1 MSRVFYPKLAWTGIT
16 KNRKIYVPYILTCI
30 GMVLMYYIVS
40 FLSSNTTVRSMPGGD
55 EMQAILFEGCIV
67 VAVFALI
74 FLFYTNSFLMRRR
87 KKEFGLYNILG
98 MGKWNL
104 ARILFWE
111 CIIIAAIALIAGII
125 SGILFSKIGELLM
138 IRMLGGEA
146 DFSFFINPKTI
157 IQTICI
163 FGIIFLLILLNA
175 LRQVHL
181 SNPLELLRS
190 EAVGEK
196 KPKANWVIAVL
207 GIILLAGAYYLAVT
221 LKEPVEALL
230 WFFVAVIMVIVA
242 TYMIFISGSV
252 ALCKILQKNKR
263 YYYKTNHFISV
274 SSMVYRMKR
283 NGAGL
288 ASICILSTMVLVMIM
303 STASLYI
310 GTEDSLRTRYP
321 RNIVTETYSINT
333 EKNRMVEETISDVL
347 NDKGLKAE
355 NLLNYRYLGVGA
367 YFNNSEVLFETD
379 DFSDFTGPQALNIGN
394 MTQMFI
400 VPIEDYNRV
409 MGENKTLADDE
420 VLIYATKSDYDYDTI
435 TIDDAGIWKVKEI
448 VNDFAD
454 NGNDAMSVMA
464 SVFIFVPNIEKWE
477 NIFDE
482 IIIKYGGANDLTSY
496 KHCYYAFDLNC
507 DDEMQTDIENELDA
521 RLQAIEDAEQVKIT
535 VEGVASE
542 RAGFYALYGGLFF
555 LGILLGIV
563 FIIGAVL
570 IMYYKQITEGYEDKG
585 RFDILQ
591 KVGMTKR
598 EIKKSINSQVLT
610 IFFMPLI
617 AAGLHVAFAFPLIQ
631 KILALFSLTNF
642 WLLIGITA
650 GCYIVFAAFYI
661 AVYLYTSREYY
672 NIVSAIGEE

>member
-1 MSRVFYPKLAWTGIT
+1 MSHYIYPRLAWTGIT
-16 KNRKIYVPYILTCI
+16 KNRKIYLPYILTCI

-40 FLSSNTTVRSMPGGD
+40 FLSSNATVKSMPGGD
-55 EMQAILFEGCIV
+55 EMQAILSEGCIV
-67 VAVFALI
+67 VAVFSLI
-74 FLFYTNSFLMRRR
+74 FLFYTNSFLMRRS

-98 MGKWNL
+98 MGKINL

-111 CIIIAAIALIAGII
+111 CLIIAVIALVVGMI

-138 IRMLGGEA
+138 IRILGGEA
-146 DFSFFINPKTI
+146 DFSFYISPNTI
-157 IQTICI
+157 LQTVCI
-163 FGIIFLLILLNA
+163 FGVIFLLILLNA
-175 LRQVHL
+175 LRQIHL

-221 LKEPVEALL
+221 IKEPVEALM

-252 ALCKILQKNKR
+252 ALCKLLQKNKR

-274 SSMVYRMKR
+274 SSMAYRMKR

-310 GTEDSLRTRYP
+310 GTEDSLRSRYP
-321 RNIVTETYSINT
+321 RNIVTETYSIDT
-333 EKNRMVEETISDVL
+333 EKSKLVEDTIAYVL
-347 NDKGLKAE
+347 NDKGVGTE
-355 NLLNYRYLGVGA
+355 NLLNYRYLGVAGFFDGNKA
-367 YFNNSEVLFETD
+367 LFND
-379 DFSDFTGPQALNIGN
+379 DNFSNFTGVQALNVGN
-394 MTQMFI
+394 YRQIFI
-400 VPIEDYNRV
+400 VPLEDYNKV
-409 MGENKTLADDE
+409 MGESKTLADDE
-420 VLIYATKSDYDYDTI
+420 VLIYSTKSDYDYDTI
-435 TIDDAGIWKVKEI
+435 TLEDAGTWKVKE
-448 VNDFAD
+448 VVDDFTD
-454 NGNDAMSVMA
+454 NGNDVMSVIA
-464 SVFIFVPNIEKWE
+464 SVFIFVPDINKWE
-477 NIFDE
+477 NMFDE
-482 IIIKYGGANDLTSY
+482 IVAKYGGENDLTSY
-496 KHCYYAFDLNC
+496 KHSYYAFDLSC
-507 DDEMQTDIENELDA
+507 SDEKQIEIENEISS
-521 RLQAIEDAEQVKIT
+521 RLKAIEDDQQINIT

-610 IFFMPLI
+610 IFFMPLV
-617 AAGLHVAFAFPLIQ
+617 AAGLHVAFAFPLIR

-642 WLLIGITA
+642 WLLVGITI
-650 GCYIVFAAFYI
+650 GCFVLFAVFYI
-661 AVYLYTSREYY
+661 IVYIITSRQYY
-672 NIVSAIGEE
+672 NIVSTQEE

>member
-16 KNRKIYVPYILTCI
+16 KNRKIYLPYILTCV

-40 FLSSNTTVRSMPGGD
+40 FLSSNATVQSMPGGN
-55 EMQAILFEGCIV
+55 EMQAILSEGCIV
-67 VAVFALI
+67 VAVFSLI

-98 MGKWNL
+98 MGKINI

-111 CIIIAAIALIAGII
+111 CLIIAVIALVGGMI

-138 IRMLGGEA
+138 IRILGGNT
-146 DFSFFINPKTI
+146 DFSFYISPNTVL
-157 IQTICI
+157 QTICI
-163 FGIIFLLILLNA
+163 FGGIFLIILLNA
-175 LRQVHL
+175 LRQIHL

-221 LKEPVEALL
+221 LKEPVEALM

-252 ALCKILQKNKR
+252 ALCKLLQKKKN

-274 SSMVYRMKR
+274 SSMTYRMKR

-310 GTEDSLRTRYP
+310 GTEDSLRSRYP
-321 RNIVTETYSINT
+321 RNIVTDTYSINE
-333 EKNRMVEETISDVL
+333 EKNQLIEQTIVEVL
-347 NDKGLKAE
+347 QNKGVNAE
-355 NLLNYRYLGVGA
+355 NLLNYRYLGVAGF
-367 YFNNSEVLFETD
+367 FNGNKALFND
-379 DFSDFTGPQALNIGN
+379 DNFSSFTGAQALNVGN
-394 MTQMFI
+394 YRQLFI
-400 VPIEDYNRV
+400 VPLEDYNRI
-409 MGENKTLADDE
+409 MGESKTLSDDE
-420 VLIYATKSDYDYDTI
+420 VLIYSTKSDYDYDTI
-435 TIDDAGIWKVKEI
+435 TLEDAGTWKVKE
-448 VNDFAD
+448 VVDDFID
-454 NGNDAMSVMA
+454 NGNDVMSIIA
-464 SVFIFVPNIEKWE
+464 SVFIFVPDINYWE
-477 NIFDE
+477 NMLDGIVA
-482 IIIKYGGANDLTSY
+482 KYGSANDLSSY
-496 KHCYYAFDLNC
+496 KHSYYAFDLSCN
-507 DDEMQTDIENELDA
+507 DEQQIEIENEISS
-521 RLQAIEDAEQVKIT
+521 RLKAIEDEQQINIS

-642 WLLIGITA
+642 WLLIGITI
-650 GCYIVFAAFYI
+650 GCFVLFAVFYI
-661 AVYLYTSREYY
+661 IVYIITSRQYY
-672 NIVSAIGEE
+672 NIVSTQEE

>member
-16 KNRKIYVPYILTCI
+16 KNRKIYLPYILTCV

-40 FLSSNTTVRSMPGGD
+40 FLSSNATVQSMPGGN
-55 EMQAILFEGCIV
+55 EMQAILSEGCIV
-67 VAVFALI
+67 VAVFSLI

-98 MGKWNL
+98 MGKINI

-111 CIIIAAIALIAGII
+111 CLIIAVIALVGGMI

-138 IRMLGGEA
+138 IRILGGNA
-146 DFSFFINPKTI
+146 DFSFYISPNTVL
-157 IQTICI
+157 QTVCI
-163 FGIIFLLILLNA
+163 FGGIFLIILLNA
-175 LRQVHL
+175 LRQIHL

-221 LKEPVEALL
+221 LKEPVEALM

-252 ALCKILQKNKR
+252 ALCKLLQKKKN

-274 SSMVYRMKR
+274 SSMTYRMKR

-310 GTEDSLRTRYP
+310 GTDE
-321 RNIVTETYSINT
+321 
-333 EKNRMVEETISDVL
+333 EKNQLIEQTIVEVL
-347 NDKGLKAE
+347 QNKGVNAE
-355 NLLNYRYLGVGA
+355 NLLNYRYLGVAGF
-367 YFNNSEVLFETD
+367 FNGNKALFND
-379 DFSDFTGPQALNIGN
+379 DNFSSFTGAQALNVGN
-394 MTQMFI
+394 YRQLFI
-400 VPIEDYNRV
+400 VPLEDYNRI
-409 MGENKTLADDE
+409 MGESKTLSDDE
-420 VLIYATKSDYDYDTI
+420 VLIYSTKSDYDYDTI
-435 TIDDAGIWKVKEI
+435 TLEDAGTWKVKE
-448 VNDFAD
+448 VVDDFID
-454 NGNDAMSVMA
+454 NGNDVMSIIA
-464 SVFIFVPNIEKWE
+464 SVFIFVPDINYWE
-477 NIFDE
+477 NMLDGIVA
-482 IIIKYGGANDLTSY
+482 KYGSANDLSSY
-496 KHCYYAFDLNC
+496 KHSYYAFDLSCN
-507 DDEMQTDIENELDA
+507 DEQQIEIENEISS
-521 RLQAIEDAEQVKIT
+521 RLKAIEDEQQINIS

-642 WLLIGITA
+642 WLLIGITI
-650 GCYIVFAAFYI
+650 GCFVLFAVFYI
-661 AVYLYTSREYY
+661 IVYIITSRQYY
-672 NIVSAIGEE
+672 NIVSTQEE

>member
-1 MSRVFYPKLAWTGIT
+1 MSHYIYPRLAWTGIT
-16 KNRKIYVPYILTCI
+16 KNRKIYLPYILTCI

-40 FLSSNTTVRSMPGGD
+40 FLSSNATVKSMPGGD
-55 EMQAILFEGCIV
+55 EMQAILSEGCIV
-67 VAVFALI
+67 VAVFSLI

-98 MGKWNL
+98 MGKINL

-111 CIIIAAIALIAGII
+111 CLIIAVIALVVGMI

-138 IRMLGGEA
+138 IRILGGEA
-146 DFSFFINPKTI
+146 DFSFYISPNTI
-157 IQTICI
+157 LQTVCI
-163 FGIIFLLILLNA
+163 FGVIFLLILLNA
-175 LRQVHL
+175 LRQIHL

-221 LKEPVEALL
+221 IKEPVEALM

-252 ALCKILQKNKR
+252 ALCKLLQKNKR

-274 SSMVYRMKR
+274 SSMAYRMKR

-310 GTEDSLRTRYP
+310 GTEDSLRSRYP
-321 RNIVTETYSINT
+321 RNIVTETYSIDT
-333 EKNRMVEETISDVL
+333 EKSKLVEDTIAYVL
-347 NDKGLKAE
+347 NDKGVGTE
-355 NLLNYRYLGVGA
+355 NLLNYRYLGVAGFFDGNKA
-367 YFNNSEVLFETD
+367 LFND
-379 DFSDFTGPQALNIGN
+379 DNFSNFTGVQALNVGN
-394 MTQMFI
+394 YRQIFI
-400 VPIEDYNRV
+400 VPLEDYNKV
-409 MGENKTLADDE
+409 MGESKTLADDE
-420 VLIYATKSDYDYDTI
+420 VLIYSTKSDYDYDTI
-435 TIDDAGIWKVKEI
+435 TLEDAGTWKVKE
-448 VNDFAD
+448 VVDDFTD
-454 NGNDAMSVMA
+454 NGNDVMSVIA
-464 SVFIFVPNIEKWE
+464 SVFIFVPDINKWE
-477 NIFDE
+477 NMFDE
-482 IIIKYGGANDLTSY
+482 IVAKYGGENDLTSY
-496 KHCYYAFDLNC
+496 KHSYYAFDLSC
-507 DDEMQTDIENELDA
+507 SDEKQIEIENEISS
-521 RLQAIEDAEQVKIT
+521 RLKAIEDDQQINIT

-610 IFFMPLI
+610 IFFMPLV
-617 AAGLHVAFAFPLIQ
+617 AAGLHVAFAFPLIR

-642 WLLIGITA
+642 WLLVGITI
-650 GCYIVFAAFYI
+650 GCFVLFAVFYI
-661 AVYLYTSREYY
+661 IVYIITSRQYY
-672 NIVSAIGEE
+672 NIVSTQEE

>member
-1 MSRVFYPKLAWTGIT
+1 MSRYIYPRLAWTGIT
-16 KNRKIYVPYILTCI
+16 KNRKIYLPYILTCI

-40 FLSSNTTVRSMPGGD
+40 FLSSNATVKSMPGGD
-55 EMQAILFEGCIV
+55 EMQAILSEGCIV
-67 VAVFALI
+67 VAVFSLI

-98 MGKWNL
+98 MGKINL

-111 CIIIAAIALIAGII
+111 CLIIAVIALVVGMI

-138 IRMLGGEA
+138 IRILGGEA
-146 DFSFFINPKTI
+146 DFSFYISPNTI
-157 IQTICI
+157 LQTVCI
-163 FGIIFLLILLNA
+163 FGVIFLLILLNA
-175 LRQVHL
+175 LRQIHL

-221 LKEPVEALL
+221 IKEPVEALM

-252 ALCKILQKNKR
+252 ALCKLLQKNKR

-274 SSMVYRMKR
+274 SSMAYRMKR

-310 GTEDSLRTRYP
+310 GTEDSLRSRYP
-321 RNIVTETYSINT
+321 RNIVTETYSIDT
-333 EKNRMVEETISDVL
+333 EKSKLVEDTIAYVL
-347 NDKGLKAE
+347 NDKGVGTE
-355 NLLNYRYLGVGA
+355 NLLNYRYLGVAGFFDGNKA
-367 YFNNSEVLFETD
+367 LFND
-379 DFSDFTGPQALNIGN
+379 DNFSNFTGVQALNVGN
-394 MTQMFI
+394 YRQIFI
-400 VPIEDYNRV
+400 VPLEDYNKV
-409 MGENKTLADDE
+409 MGESKTLADDE
-420 VLIYATKSDYDYDTI
+420 VLIYSTKSDYDYDTI
-435 TIDDAGIWKVKEI
+435 TLEDAGTWKVKE
-448 VNDFAD
+448 VVDDFTD
-454 NGNDAMSVMA
+454 NGNDVMSVIA
-464 SVFIFVPNIEKWE
+464 SVFIFVPDINKWE
-477 NIFDE
+477 NMFDE
-482 IIIKYGGANDLTSY
+482 IVAKYGGENDLTSY
-496 KHCYYAFDLNC
+496 KHSYYAFDLSC
-507 DDEMQTDIENELDA
+507 SDEKQIEIENEISS
-521 RLQAIEDAEQVKIT
+521 RLKAIEDEQQINIT

-610 IFFMPLI
+610 IFFMPLV
-617 AAGLHVAFAFPLIQ
+617 AAGLHVAFAFPLIR

-642 WLLIGITA
+642 WLLVGITI
-650 GCYIVFAAFYI
+650 GCFVLFAVFYI
-661 AVYLYTSREYY
+661 IVYIITSRQYY
-672 NIVSAIGEE
+672 NIVSTQEE

>member
-1 MSRVFYPKLAWTGIT
+1 MSHYIYPRLAWTGIT
-16 KNRKIYVPYILTCI
+16 KNRKIYLPYILTCI

-40 FLSSNTTVRSMPGGD
+40 FLSSNATVKSMPGGD
-55 EMQAILFEGCIV
+55 EMQAILSEGCIV
-67 VAVFALI
+67 VAVFSLI

-98 MGKWNL
+98 MGKINL

-111 CIIIAAIALIAGII
+111 CLIIAVIALVVGMI

-138 IRMLGGEA
+138 IRILGGEA
-146 DFSFFINPKTI
+146 DFSFYISPNTI
-157 IQTICI
+157 LQTVCI
-163 FGIIFLLILLNA
+163 FGVIFLLILLNA
-175 LRQVHL
+175 LRQIHL

-221 LKEPVEALL
+221 IKEPVEALM

-252 ALCKILQKNKR
+252 ALCKLLQKNKR

-274 SSMVYRMKR
+274 SSMAYRMKR

-310 GTEDSLRTRYP
+310 GTEDSLRSRYP
-321 RNIVTETYSINT
+321 RNIVTETYSIDT
-333 EKNRMVEETISDVL
+333 EKSKLVEDTIAYVL
-347 NDKGLKAE
+347 NDKGVGTE
-355 NLLNYRYLGVGA
+355 NLLNYRYLGVAGFFDGNKA
-367 YFNNSEVLFETD
+367 LFND
-379 DFSDFTGPQALNIGN
+379 DNFSNFTGVQALNVGN
-394 MTQMFI
+394 YRQIFI
-400 VPIEDYNRV
+400 VPLEDYNKV
-409 MGENKTLADDE
+409 MGESKTLADDE
-420 VLIYATKSDYDYDTI
+420 VLIYSTKSDYDYDTI
-435 TIDDAGIWKVKEI
+435 TLEDAGTWKVKE
-448 VNDFAD
+448 VVDDFTD
-454 NGNDAMSVMA
+454 NGNDVMSVIA
-464 SVFIFVPNIEKWE
+464 SVFIFVPDINKWE
-477 NIFDE
+477 NMFDE
-482 IIIKYGGANDLTSY
+482 IVAKYGGENDLTSY
-496 KHCYYAFDLNC
+496 KHSYYAFDLSC
-507 DDEMQTDIENELDA
+507 SDEKQIEIENEISS
-521 RLQAIEDAEQVKIT
+521 RLKAIEDEQQINIT
-535 VEGVASE
+535 VESVASE

-610 IFFMPLI
+610 IFFMPLV
-617 AAGLHVAFAFPLIQ
+617 AAGLHVAFAFPLIR

-642 WLLIGITA
+642 WLLVGITI
-650 GCYIVFAAFYI
+650 GCFVLFAVFYI
-661 AVYLYTSREYY
+661 IVYIITSRQYY
-672 NIVSAIGEE
+672 NIVSTQEE

>member
-1 MSRVFYPKLAWTGIT
+1 MSRYIYPRLAWTGIT
-16 KNRKIYVPYILTCI
+16 KNRKIYLPYILTCI

-40 FLSSNTTVRSMPGGD
+40 FLSSNATVKSMPGGD
-55 EMQAILFEGCIV
+55 EMQAILSEGCIV
-67 VAVFALI
+67 VAVFSLI

-98 MGKWNL
+98 MGKINL

-111 CIIIAAIALIAGII
+111 CLIIAVIALVVGMI

-138 IRMLGGEA
+138 IRILGGEA
-146 DFSFFINPKTI
+146 DFSFYISPNTI
-157 IQTICI
+157 LQTVCI
-163 FGIIFLLILLNA
+163 FGVIFLLILLNA
-175 LRQVHL
+175 LRQIHL

-221 LKEPVEALL
+221 IKEPVEALM

-252 ALCKILQKNKR
+252 ALCKLLQKNKR

-274 SSMVYRMKR
+274 SSMAYRMKR

-310 GTEDSLRTRYP
+310 GTEDSLRSRYP
-321 RNIVTETYSINT
+321 RNIVTETYSIDT
-333 EKNRMVEETISDVL
+333 EKSKLVEDTIAYVL
-347 NDKGLKAE
+347 NDKGVGTE
-355 NLLNYRYLGVGA
+355 NLLNYRYLGVAGFFDGNKA
-367 YFNNSEVLFETD
+367 LFND
-379 DFSDFTGPQALNIGN
+379 DNFSNFTGVQALNVGN
-394 MTQMFI
+394 YRQIFI
-400 VPIEDYNRV
+400 VPLEDYNKV
-409 MGENKTLADDE
+409 MGESKTLADDE
-420 VLIYATKSDYDYDTI
+420 VLIYSTKSDYDYDTI
-435 TIDDAGIWKVKEI
+435 TLEDAGTWKVKE
-448 VNDFAD
+448 VVDDFTD
-454 NGNDAMSVMA
+454 NGNDTMSVIA
-464 SVFIFVPNIEKWE
+464 SVFIFVPDINKWE
-477 NIFDE
+477 NMFDD
-482 IIIKYGGANDLTSY
+482 IVAKYGGANDLTSY
-496 KHCYYAFDLNC
+496 KRSYYAFDLSC
-507 DDEMQTDIENELDA
+507 SDEKQIEIENEISS
-521 RLQAIEDAEQVKIT
+521 RLKAIEDDQQINIT

-610 IFFMPLI
+610 IFFMPLV
-617 AAGLHVAFAFPLIQ
+617 AAGLHVAFAFPLIR

-642 WLLIGITA
+642 WLLVGITI
-650 GCYIVFAAFYI
+650 GCFVLFAVFYI
-661 AVYLYTSREYY
+661 IVYIITSRQYY
-672 NIVSAIGEE
+672 NIVSTQEE

>member
-1 MSRVFYPKLAWTGIT
+1 MNRVFYPKLAWTGIT
-16 KNRKIYVPYILTCI
+16 KNRKIYLPYILTCI

-40 FLSSNTTVRSMPGGD
+40 FLSSNSTVKSMPGGD
-55 EMQAILFEGCIV
+55 EMQAILSEGCIV
-67 VAVFALI
+67 VAVFAMI

-111 CIIIAAIALIAGII
+111 CLIIAAIALIGGMI

-138 IRMLGGEA
+138 IRMLGGKA
-146 DFSFFINPKTI
+146 DFSFYISPNTI
-157 IQTICI
+157 IQTVCI
-163 FGIIFLLILLNA
+163 FGAIFLLILLNA
-175 LRQVHL
+175 LRQIHL
-181 SNPLELLRS
+181 SNPLELLHS

-196 KPKANWVIAVL
+196 RPKANWVTAVL

-221 LKEPVEALL
+221 LKEPVEALM

-252 ALCKILQKNKR
+252 ALCRLLQSNRR

-274 SSMVYRMKR
+274 SSMAYRMKR

-310 GTEDSLRTRYP
+310 GTEDSLRSRYP
-321 RNIVTETYSINT
+321 RNIVTEVFSIDA
-333 EKNRMVEETISDVL
+333 EKSQLVDNAVTNVL
-347 NDKGLKAE
+347 NSKGEKAE
-355 NLLNYRYLGVGA
+355 NLLNYRYLGVA
-367 YFNNSEVLFETD
+367 AFLNNSNAVFETES
-379 DFSDFTGPQALNIGN
+379 FSNYTGAQALNIGSVR
-394 MTQMFI
+394 QLFI
-400 VPIEDYNRV
+400 VPLEDYNRIT
-409 MGENKTLADDE
+409 GEAKTLADDE
-420 VLIYATKSDYDYDTI
+420 VLIYATKSDYNYNTI
-435 TIDDAGIWKVKEI
+435 TIGDAGTWKVKEI
-448 VNDFAD
+448 VDNFSD
-454 NGNDAMSVMA
+454 NGNDVMSIIA
-464 SVFIFVPNIEKWE
+464 SVYIFVPDIEKWE

-482 IIIKYGGANDLTSY
+482 IVINQGIEDDLSSY
-496 KHCYYAFDLNC
+496 KRSYYAFDLSC
-507 DDEMQTDIENELDA
+507 SDEKQIEIENELKS
-521 RLQAIEDAEQVKIT
+521 RLNAIKDEEQINIT
-535 VEGVASE
+535 IEGVASE

-617 AAGLHVAFAFPLIQ
+617 AAGLHVVFAFPLIQ
-631 KILALFSLTNF
+631 KILALFSLTNI
-642 WLLIGITA
+642 WLLIGISV
-650 GCYIVFAAFYI
+650 GCFVLFAVFYVIVYII
-661 AVYLYTSREYY
+661 TSRQYY
-672 NIVSAIGEE
+672 NIVSTQED

>member
-1 MSRVFYPKLAWTGIT
+1 MSHYIYPRLAWTGIT
-16 KNRKIYVPYILTCI
+16 KNRKIYLPYILTCI

-40 FLSSNTTVRSMPGGD
+40 FLSSNATVKSMPGGD
-55 EMQAILFEGCIV
+55 EMQAILSEGCIV
-67 VAVFALI
+67 VAVFSLI

-98 MGKWNL
+98 MGKINL

-111 CIIIAAIALIAGII
+111 CLIIAVIALVVGMI

-138 IRMLGGEA
+138 IRILGGEA
-146 DFSFFINPKTI
+146 DFSFYISPNTI
-157 IQTICI
+157 LQTVCI
-163 FGIIFLLILLNA
+163 FGVIFLLILLNA
-175 LRQVHL
+175 LRQIHL

-221 LKEPVEALL
+221 IKEPVEALM

-252 ALCKILQKNKR
+252 ALCKLLQKNKR

-274 SSMVYRMKR
+274 SSMAYRMKR

-310 GTEDSLRTRYP
+310 GTEDSLRSRYP
-321 RNIVTETYSINT
+321 RNIVTETYSIDT
-333 EKNRMVEETISDVL
+333 EKSKLVEDRIAYVL
-347 NDKGLKAE
+347 NDKGVGTE
-355 NLLNYRYLGVGA
+355 NLLNYRYLGVAGFFDGNKA
-367 YFNNSEVLFETD
+367 LFND
-379 DFSDFTGPQALNIGN
+379 DNFSNFTGVQALNVGN
-394 MTQMFI
+394 YRQIFI
-400 VPIEDYNRV
+400 VPLEDYNKV
-409 MGENKTLADDE
+409 MGESKTLADDE
-420 VLIYATKSDYDYDTI
+420 VLIYSTKSDYDYDTI
-435 TIDDAGIWKVKEI
+435 TLEDAGTWKVKE
-448 VNDFAD
+448 VVDDFTD
-454 NGNDAMSVMA
+454 NGNDVMSVIA
-464 SVFIFVPNIEKWE
+464 SVFIFVPDINKWE
-477 NIFDE
+477 NMFDE
-482 IIIKYGGANDLTSY
+482 IVAKYGGENDLTSY
-496 KHCYYAFDLNC
+496 KHSYYAFDLSC
-507 DDEMQTDIENELDA
+507 SDEKQIEIENEISS
-521 RLQAIEDAEQVKIT
+521 RLKAIEDDQQINIT

-610 IFFMPLI
+610 IFFMPLV
-617 AAGLHVAFAFPLIQ
+617 AAGLHVAFAFPLIR

-642 WLLIGITA
+642 WLLVGITI
-650 GCYIVFAAFYI
+650 GCFVLFAVFYI
-661 AVYLYTSREYY
+661 IVYIITSRQYY
-672 NIVSAIGEE
+672 NIVSTQEE

>member
-1 MSRVFYPKLAWTGIT
+1 MSRYIYPRLAWTGIT
-16 KNRKIYVPYILTCI
+16 KNRKIYLPYILTCI

-40 FLSSNTTVRSMPGGD
+40 FLSSNATVKSMPGGD
-55 EMQAILFEGCIV
+55 EMQAILSEGCIV
-67 VAVFALI
+67 VAVFSLI

-98 MGKWNL
+98 MGKINL

-111 CIIIAAIALIAGII
+111 CLIIAVIALVVGMI

-138 IRMLGGEA
+138 IRILGGEA
-146 DFSFFINPKTI
+146 DFSFYISPNTI
-157 IQTICI
+157 LQTVCI
-163 FGIIFLLILLNA
+163 FGVIFLLILLNA
-175 LRQVHL
+175 LRQIHL

-221 LKEPVEALL
+221 IKEPVEALM

-252 ALCKILQKNKR
+252 ALCKLLQKNKR

-274 SSMVYRMKR
+274 SSMAYRMKR

-310 GTEDSLRTRYP
+310 GTEDSLRSRYP
-321 RNIVTETYSINT
+321 RNIVTETYSIDT
-333 EKNRMVEETISDVL
+333 EKSKLVEDTIAYVL
-347 NDKGLKAE
+347 NDKGVGTE
-355 NLLNYRYLGVGA
+355 NLLNYRYLGVAGFFDGNKA
-367 YFNNSEVLFETD
+367 LFND
-379 DFSDFTGPQALNIGN
+379 DNFSNFTGVQALNVGN
-394 MTQMFI
+394 YRQIFI
-400 VPIEDYNRV
+400 VPLEDYNKV
-409 MGENKTLADDE
+409 MGESKTLADDE
-420 VLIYATKSDYDYDTI
+420 VLIYSTKSDYDYDTI
-435 TIDDAGIWKVKEI
+435 TLEDAGTWKVKE
-448 VNDFAD
+448 VVDNFSD
-454 NGNDAMSVMA
+454 NGNDVMSVIA
-464 SVFIFVPNIEKWE
+464 SVFIFVPDINKWE
-477 NIFDE
+477 NMFDE
-482 IIIKYGGANDLTSY
+482 IVAKYGGENDLTSY
-496 KHCYYAFDLNC
+496 KHSYYAFDLSC
-507 DDEMQTDIENELDA
+507 SDEKQIEIENELSS
-521 RLQAIEDAEQVKIT
+521 RFKAIEDEQQINIS

-610 IFFMPLI
+610 IFFMPLV

-642 WLLIGITA
+642 WLLVGITI
-650 GCYIVFAAFYI
+650 GCFVLFAVFYI
-661 AVYLYTSREYY
+661 IVYIITSRQYY
-672 NIVSAIGEE
+672 NIVSTQEE

>member
-16 KNRKIYVPYILTCI
+16 KNRKIYLPYILTCV

-40 FLSSNTTVRSMPGGD
+40 FLSSNATVQSMPGGN
-55 EMQAILFEGCIV
+55 EMQAILSEGCIV
-67 VAVFALI
+67 VAVFSLI

-98 MGKWNL
+98 MGKINI

-111 CIIIAAIALIAGII
+111 CLIIAVIALVGGMI

-138 IRMLGGEA
+138 IRILGGNA
-146 DFSFFINPKTI
+146 DFSFYISPNTVL
-157 IQTICI
+157 QTVCI
-163 FGIIFLLILLNA
+163 FGGIFLIILLNA
-175 LRQVHL
+175 LRQIHL

-221 LKEPVEALL
+221 LKEPVEALM

-252 ALCKILQKNKR
+252 ALCKLLQKKKN

-274 SSMVYRMKR
+274 SSMTYRMKR

-310 GTEDSLRTRYP
+310 GTEDSLRSRYP
-321 RNIVTETYSINT
+321 RNIVTDTYSINE
-333 EKNRMVEETISDVL
+333 EKNQLIEQTIVEVL
-347 NDKGLKAE
+347 QNKGVNAE
-355 NLLNYRYLGVGA
+355 NLLNYRYLGVAGF
-367 YFNNSEVLFETD
+367 FNGNKALFND
-379 DFSDFTGPQALNIGN
+379 DNFSSFTGAQALNVGN
-394 MTQMFI
+394 YRQLFI
-400 VPIEDYNRV
+400 VPLEDYNRI
-409 MGENKTLADDE
+409 MGESKTLSDDE
-420 VLIYATKSDYDYDTI
+420 VLIYSTKSDYDYDTI
-435 TIDDAGIWKVKEI
+435 TLEDAGTWKVKE
-448 VNDFAD
+448 VVDDFID
-454 NGNDAMSVMA
+454 NGNDVMSIIA
-464 SVFIFVPNIEKWE
+464 SVFIFVPDINYWE
-477 NIFDE
+477 NMLDGIVA
-482 IIIKYGGANDLTSY
+482 KYGSANDLSSY
-496 KHCYYAFDLNC
+496 KHSYYAFDLSCN
-507 DDEMQTDIENELDA
+507 DEQQIEIENEISS
-521 RLQAIEDAEQVKIT
+521 RLKAIEDEQQINIS

-642 WLLIGITA
+642 WLLIGITI
-650 GCYIVFAAFYI
+650 GCFVLFAVFYI
-661 AVYLYTSREYY
+661 IVYIITSRQYY
-672 NIVSAIGEE
+672 NIVSTQEE